1 VVAVSYRLLQLI
13 TDRLIDLTARGKR
26 VVLLIDEA
34 QAMPQASMEALRL
47 LTNLETEKYKLLHIV
62 MFGQPELDEILQRP
76 SIRQLRQRI
85 AFSHVLPHMTL
96 DAVEAYITHRLTVAG
111 YNGAPLFA
119 PAAIKL
125 LYKASRGTPRLINIL
140 AHKSLIAGY
149 GQGARKITASQVRAA
164 VNDTEDTRQASGNSM
179 YRLLGIVTSILV
191 GLGVFLYL
199 GWAR

>member
-1 VVAVSYRLLQLI
+1 
-13 TDRLIDLTARGKR
+13 
-26 VVLLIDEA
+26 
-34 QAMPQASMEALRL
+34 
-47 LTNLETEKYKLLHIV
+47 
-62 MFGQPELDEILQRP
+62 
-76 SIRQLRQRI
+76 
-85 AFSHVLPHMTL
+85 
-96 DAVEAYITHRLTVAG
+96 
-111 YNGAPLFA
+111 LFA